1 MLRNHIPFVRREHR
15 FQQPILNPKQ
25 FRAQRLFI
33 PLHSI
38 CTLKEHYQPTMEEIL
53 TPTQVAER
61 LQVKPSWVYEQT
73 RERAEVR
80 YLRFDWKDVIDWL
93 ERRKSVVK
101 PRMPQ
106 HAERN

>member
-1 MLRNHIPFVRREHR
+1 
-15 FQQPILNPKQ
+15 
-25 FRAQRLFI
+25 
-33 PLHSI
+33 
-38 CTLKEHYQPTMEEIL
+38 MEEIL
-53 TPTQVAER
+53 TPTQVAKR

-73 RERAEVR
+73 RERAEVRNSDPLPYMKMGR